1 METSQY
7 HLACLTGLRNRQRSY
22 LRQSLSSQSN
32 LEESQI
38 EARAFVVTHIEDAVA
53 DGTFCFK
60 FSSLCQMFE
69 SCLGDLGISKEVNK
83 VQFKE
88 RVL

>member
-38 EARAFVVTHIEDAVA
+38 EARAFVERVTHIEDAVA

-60 FSSLCQMFE
+60 FSSLRQMFE
-69 SCLGDLGISKEVNK
+69 SCLGDLGISKEVSK

-88 RVL
+88 